1 MAGKERRGSMNNIIP
16 FEYESHNVRVV
27 TDNDGEPWWI
37 ASDVCGVLSL
47 SNPSEAIRGLDDDEK
62 STLRISE
69 GGPERNIISE
79 PGLYSL
85 IIRSNKP
92 EAKKFKRW
100 ITHEVLPSIRKTGQ
114 YDVGN
119 ASELDL
125 IIKSAQAMKKIET
138 RQIEHDQRLQTLE
151 AKTHQNSGETGYWTI
166 SAWCRLNNLTLSLEE
181 AKRKG
186 RQASRLSK
194 NWNVSVSHVP
204 DERFGTVNSYRED
217 VLEEVFDP
225 IEEPA

>member
-1 MAGKERRGSMNNIIP
+1 MNDIIP
-16 FEYESHNVRVV
+16 FCYDQIEVSVIV
-27 TDNDGEPWWI
+27 DDDGDPWWI
-37 ASDVCGVLSL
+37 AKEVCEILGLIDVSKSV
-47 SNPSEAIRGLDDDEK
+47 ERLDSDEK
-62 STLRISE
+62 LMRKVFVSGQNRDIWTV
-69 GGPERNIISE
+69 NE

-92 EAKKFKRW
+92 EAKQFKRW

-119 ASELDL
+119 VTELDL
-125 IIKSAQAMKKIET
+125 IIKSAHAMKKIEA
-138 RQIEHDQRLQTLE
+138 RQIEHDQRLQILE

-166 SAWCRLNNLTLSLEE
+166 SAWCRLNNLALSMDD

-186 RQASRLSK
+186 RLASRLSAQ
-194 NWNVSVSHVP
+194 WGVQVSKVP
-204 DERFGTVNSYRED
+204 DERFGSVNSYRED

-225 IEEPA
+225 IEVPA

>member
-1 MAGKERRGSMNNIIP
+1 MNNIIP
-16 FEYESHNVRVV
+16 FEYKSNDIRVV
-27 TDNDGEPWWI
+27 TDDTGDPWWVAKDI
-37 ASDVCGVLSL
+37 CGVGLGNTSQALSY
-47 SNPSEAIRGLDDDEK
+47 LDDDEQTVITDD
-62 STLRISE
+62 SLTSS
-69 GGPERNIISE
+69 RNPNVSIINES
-79 PGLYSL
+79 GLYSL
-85 IIRSNKP
+85 ILRSRKP
-92 EAKKFKRW
+92 EAKQFKRW
-100 ITHEVLPSIRKTGQ
+100 ITHDVLPSVRTTGL
-114 YDVGN
+114 YAVGS

-125 IIKSAQAMKKIET
+125 IIQSAQAMKKIET
-138 RQIEHDQRLQTLE
+138 LQIEHDQRLQILE

>member
-1 MAGKERRGSMNNIIP
+1 MNNIIP
-16 FEYESHNVRVV
+16 FEYESKEISVFKDAADV
-27 TDNDGEPWWI
+27 PWWI
-37 ASDVCGVLSL
+37 AKDVCAVLEISDI
-47 SNPSEAIRGLDDDEK
+47 SQAVERLDDDEK
-62 STLRISE
+62 LVRTLYVSGQNRDIWTVNES
-69 GGPERNIISE
+69 
-79 PGLYSL
+79 GLYSL

-100 ITHEVLPSIRKTGQ
+100 ITHEVLPSIRKTGH

-125 IIKSAQAMKKIET
+125 IIQSAQAMKKIEAW
-138 RQIEHDQRLQTLE
+138 QIEQDQRLQILE

-166 SAWCRLNNLTLSLEE
+166 SAWCRLNNLTLSMDD

-186 RQASRLSK
+186 RLASRLSAQ
-194 NWNVSVSHVP
+194 WGVSVSKVP
-204 DERFGTVNSYRED
+204 DERFGSVNSYRED
-217 VLEEVFDP
+217 VLDEVFDP